1 MPVTP
6 ARDVGIILQARVAST
21 RLPGK
26 ALATIGPRSLLE
38 HCLRRLI
45 ASGAGRVVLATT
57 RRRDDDAVAVV
68 ADKLDVPVFRGSTDD
83 VLERYA
89 ETAAQFGFEHIIRAT
104 GDNPCVD
111 IDAPR
116 RLLDA
121 LNAYD
126 ADYVS
131 ETGLPFGAG
140 AEAMTRDALFRAAAS
155 AKDPYEREHVTPFIK
170 RRPDEFHIAL
180 VSAPASLRRAGLR
193 VSVDT
198 REDLLFVRELYAN
211 AGGDMPSLTALIAAA
226 NVNDQR
232 EVA

>member
-1 MPVTP
+1 MTQ
-6 ARDVGIILQARVAST
+6 DVGIILQARVAST

-26 ALATIGPRSLLE
+26 ALASIGSRTLLE

-57 RRRDDDAVAVV
+57 RRRDDDALALI
-68 ADKLDVPVFRGSTDD
+68 ADKLDVPVSRGSTED

-89 ETAAQFGFEHIIRAT
+89 ETAAQFGFEYIIRAT

-116 RLLDA
+116 RLLEA
-121 LNAYD
+121 MNAYD
-126 ADYVS
+126 ADYAAES
-131 ETGLPFGAG
+131 GLPFGG
-140 AEAMTRDALFRAAAS
+140 GVEAMTRDALFRAAAS
-155 AKDPYEREHVTPFIK
+155 AGDPYEREHVTPFIK

-180 VSAPASLRRAGLR
+180 VSAPLALRRSGLR
-193 VSVDT
+193 LSVDT
-198 REDLLFVRELYAN
+198 REDLLFVRDLYAR
-211 AGGDMPSLTALIAAA
+211 AGSEMPGLVDVIAAA
-226 NVNDQR
+226 DCADQR